1 MDYAQ
6 EQEMEVEALQAILM
20 DDIQVLETDGLDTQ
34 SPSYQIKITSEDE
47 GETAQVN
54 LIFAHTP
61 NYPDEPPLLDV
72 RGGKGVRDSEAK
84 ELKQK
89 LQAEAT
95 ENLGM
100 AMMYTLAT
108 SAKEWLSLRFAQED
122 EGSGEDEEE
131 APGID
136 EVVEPHG
143 EVVTV
148 ETFVAWRE
156 RFEAE
161 LALERAR
168 LMPESALTTT
178 KDKRLSGRA
187 WFESGRASAVVNV
200 FSSLGLGGWLSDSA
214 FEMQRVGKP
223 VAESSEEEAEEDID
237 FDADYDD
244 EDLDED
250 DMLEHYLS
258 QKATI

>member
-187 WFESGRASAVVNV
+187 WFESGRASAV
-200 FSSLGLGGWLSDSA
+200 
-214 FEMQRVGKP
+214 RVGKP

>member
-20 DDIQVLETDGLDTQ
+20 DDIQVLEDTQ

-47 GETAQVN
+47 GEAAQVN

-72 RGGKGVRDSEAK
+72 RSGKGVRDSEAK

-95 ENLGM
+95 ESLGM

-187 WFESGRASAVVNV
+187 WFESGRASAV
-200 FSSLGLGGWLSDSA
+200 
-214 FEMQRVGKP
+214 RVGKP